1 MAFEDPA
8 LIRKYITEITKFTD
22 LDYYKELK
30 LADKLQYEFSL
41 RDIFPEFSADHPFL
55 FRKIVMG
62 DDLTFLYKMLDN
74 IKKINDGELTQK
86 EVEMELGGELANVYV
101 YPAMNAA
108 AANPQLSNVSVQ
120 SGNINPNVFSVPL
133 STLTNPD
140 LE

>member
-8 LIRKYITEITKFTD
+8 LIRKYIAEISKFTD

-30 LADKLQYEFSL
+30 IEDKLQYEFSL
-41 RDIFPEFSADHPFL
+41 RDIFPEFATDHPFL

-74 IKKINDGELTQK
+74 IQKINDGELTQK
-86 EVEMELGGELANVYV
+86 EVEMNLGGELANIYV
-101 YPAMNAA
+101 YPALNAA
-108 AANPQLSNVSVQ
+108 AANPQSTVQ
-120 SGNINPNVFSVPL
+120 SANVNTNVFSVPL
-133 STLTNPD
+133 SDLTNPD

>member
-8 LIRKYITEITKFTD
+8 LIRKYIAEISKFTN

-30 LADKLQYEFSL
+30 IEDKLQYEFSL
-41 RDIFPEFSADHPFL
+41 RDIFPEFAGDHPFL

-74 IKKINDGELTQK
+74 IQKINDGELTQK
-86 EVEMELGGELANVYV
+86 EVEMTLGSELANVYV
-101 YPAMNAA
+101 YPALNAA
-108 AANPQLSNVSVQ
+108 AANPQSNPQ
-120 SGNINPNVFSVPL
+120 SANVNPNIFSVPF